1 MTTTEV
7 TSLRAEG
14 GPSAAGSVRSGVRVR
29 SGAGRRK
36 PKQESKTRQGGWHR
50 TRKLPRGRGHQ
61 RQSEKAARPKGERSC
76 ESYLYIYITVRVNI
90 PGNMKH
96 SHDSIEN
103 GRVNE
108 KACLEM
114 VRGTGR
120 FPKGDAQAASGDV
133 RRSWPP
139 LIRNGPAGALANSVA
154 GTRDVFTFTLSV
166 HHCLLPNWAAN
177 TRLTAIRLT

>member
-1 MTTTEV
+1 M
-7 TSLRAEG
+7 
-14 GPSAAGSVRSGVRVR
+14 
-29 SGAGRRK
+29 
-36 PKQESKTRQGGWHR
+36 
-50 TRKLPRGRGHQ
+50 
-61 RQSEKAARPKGERSC
+61 
-76 ESYLYIYITVRVNI
+76 RVNI

-108 KACLEM
+108 KAGLEM

-139 LIRNGPAGALANSVA
+139 LIRNGPAGALADPVA
-154 GTRDVFTFTLSV
+154 GTRDVFTFTPSV

-177 TRLTAIRLT
+177 ARLTAIWLT